1 MAGFG
6 GFAYLR
12 PGARDEN
19 HHFDFV
25 ELSKGE
31 ILRDNMLVSRP
42 NSPTNPLNFVSAGEN
57 AKL

>member
-12 PGARDEN
+12 RGARDEN

-25 ELSKGE
+25 ELPKGE
-31 ILRDNMLVSRP
+31 ISRDNMLVSRP
-42 NSPTNPLNFVSAGEN
+42 NSQTNPLNFVSAGEK